1 MFNFI
6 MKTAMKS
13 QLKNVPKDQ
22 QEKIM
27 ELIDKNPD
35 FFKQLAE
42 KVKNKIDTGTPQMT
56 AVMEVMQEHQDEL
69 KKMLG

>member
-1 MFNFI
+1 

-35 FFKQLAE
+35 FFKQL
-42 KVKNKIDTGTPQMT
+42 DTRVSKAIVNLLPFIPEPKFSIMR
-56 AVMEVMQEHQDEL
+56 
-69 KKMLG
+69 LGDFS